1 MSNFR
6 KFISMGA
13 IAVLGVTNMLMPLS
27 YATAA
32 DVNDYDAAGN
42 IISTGESF
50 SFIMPNHDVF
60 LKAYTEANHYFV
72 KYNGNTSTS
81 WSMERSEFIY
91 DETWTLT
98 QNVYEK
104 LWYTFVD
111 WNDQVSGDGIHY
123 ADKADV
129 KNLTTQENGEVNIH
143 AQWTPNIYNLTYDL
157 NDRSGTSSWVHTP
170 TPDSSLAYD
179 TTGTIAKPSRT
190 WYAFKGW
197 DISGMDGNQH
207 NIGTGTYNDTSL
219 TEITATKYK
228 NLRATSGTVKFV
240 AQWIADS
247 NTQYTVEHYLENL
260 TGWYP
265 TDPVKTDNLS
275 GTTDT
280 EVKPSVHTYEWF
292 TKTNNTPHS
301 GNINADGSTVFRY
314 EYTRNSY
321 NLTLNAGRW
330 IKSVKWTGTVNAAG
344 GSANAGQSTSILF
357 KYDEPVTL
365 AFTLKDWYK
374 NWVWSGYSGTVSEF
388 NMPAK
393 DAEKIAYATPID
405 YTVTGNY
412 HGGTGAAPYVNEY
425 VTTYNVEWSFT
436 LPSSLTRDNSI
447 FSWWIGE
454 GITTPQKTVTVGPN
468 ATWNRL
474 YEAVWDCEPWYHLGT
489 DQCVANEDTEYEVR
503 HYQEQLDGSYEL
515 KYTETPT
522 GKTDTRAVW
531 TGIDYTWFSGWYL
544 SGAEQTINWDVEHNK
559 TIVYVRYDRNSYG
572 YEITAPAWGV
582 AATAITSSG
591 ADWANSHGSQIKYED
606 TVTLSATMASGYEFD
621 YWVVKDSS
629 NNPVNVTNSGNIDGA
644 TFKMPAST
652 VTIIPHL
659 KKTDYEIKYDLNEW
673 ELTGWATNPG
683 SYNVETE
690 TFTLANPER
699 DNSTFV
705 WWSGWVVGETPTT
718 QSTVTIVKWST
729 EDRAYEAIWS
739 CNTWYHAEDDSCV
752 ANNYKVVIDYKDGGN
767 GGGTRTGEVQ
777 LTYDQIKN
785 IPEPRQSW
793 YDFAWWIIE
802 WMSGWVTHTIWNTT
816 TTNDSA
822 NGVHGTG
829 FKNLTVE
836 EDGIVTFTATW
847 TPRSDTKFTVY
858 HYYEDLG
865 ADTYTLSWTD
875 LYTTWVTAS
884 EITLRD
890 YKKDKI
896 WFTYAGWL
904 TWSNDVTHPDVDRAT
919 LTTIINKDGS
929 TKIYLYYQRFTWYVY
944 LSGDE
949 HIARLSWTW
958 RSEWTFDYGATVNVN
973 ARAGDWYHFK
983 HWRRKTDS
991 TFTTDL

>member
-1 MSNFR
+1 MSDFR

-50 SFIMPNHDVF
+50 SFIMPHHDVY

-81 WSMERSEFIY
+81 WSMGRSEFIY
-91 DETWTLT
+91 DQTWTLT
-98 QNVYEK
+98 QNAYEK

-111 WNDQVSGDGIHY
+111 WNDQVSWDGIHY

-143 AQWTPNIYNLTYDL
+143 AQWTPNVYNLTYDL

-170 TPDSSLAYD
+170 IPDSSLAYD

-190 WYAFKGW
+190 WYSFKGW
-197 DISGMDGNQH
+197 DIFGMDGNQH

-219 TEITATKYK
+219 MEITATKYK

-247 NTQYTVEHYLENL
+247 DTPYKVEHYTENL
-260 TGWYP
+260 DGQGWTMVD
-265 TDPVKTDNLS
+265 TDDLVW
-275 GTTDT
+275 TTDT
-280 EVKPSVHTYEWF
+280 EVKPSANTYTWF
-292 TKTNNTPHS
+292 TKTSNTPHS
-301 GNINADGSTVFRY
+301 GNINANGSTVFIY

-321 NLTLNAGRW
+321 NLKLNAGRW
-330 IKSVKWTGTVNAAG
+330 VASVKGTGTVNTAG
-344 GSANAGQSTSILF
+344 DSANAGQSTSISF

-374 NWVWSGYSGTVSEF
+374 NWVWSGYSGAAFEF

-393 DAEKIAYATPID
+393 NAEKTAYAEPIV
-405 YTVTGNY
+405 YTIKYHNY
-412 HGGTGAAPYVNEY
+412 GWTTSGTNSG
-425 VTTYNVEWSFT
+425 TYNVETPTFT
-436 LPSSLTRDNSI
+436 LINPTRDHSNFEWWTGSNGISKQLTVSISQWSTWNKEYFANWSCVDWYHIEWTGSDSESCQPDTHTKYRVNHIQQDLDWHDTIYIASGYEYGKTDTTTAVTWNVYEWFELRTPITQKTIKWDGTTVVNVYYDRLSYVWTIKDPTWGEPSSITAEANGAHPAATDGTYQFEDIVTLSGTLADWYTFVGWTVKDASWNTVTVTNPSSLT
-447 FSWWIGE
+447 
-454 GITTPQKTVTVGPN
+454 N
-468 ATWNRL
+468 ATF
-474 YEAVWDCEPWYHLGT
+474 
-489 DQCVANEDTEYEVR
+489 Q
-503 HYQEQLDGSYEL
+503 
-515 KYTETPT
+515 
-522 GKTDTRAVW
+522 
-531 TGIDYTWFSGWYL
+531 
-544 SGAEQTINWDVEHNK
+544 
-559 TIVYVRYDRNSYG
+559 
-572 YEITAPAWGV
+572 
-582 AATAITSSG
+582 
-591 ADWANSHGSQIKYED
+591 
-606 TVTLSATMASGYEFD
+606 
-621 YWVVKDSS
+621 
-629 NNPVNVTNSGNIDGA
+629 
-644 TFKMPAST
+644 MPASP
-652 VTIIPHL
+652 VTITPKVTKIWY
-659 KKTDYEIKYDLNEW
+659 TISYDLNGW
-673 ELTGWATNPG
+673 SVTSANKTG
-683 SYNVETE
+683 YNVETPD
-690 TFTLANPER
+690 FILINPTR
-699 DNSTFV
+699 DHSDFA
-705 WWSGWVVGETPTT
+705 WWSGWVIGKEPTT
-718 QSTVTIVKWST
+718 QSSVTIAKWSLW
-729 EDRAYEAIWS
+729 DRSYEATWK
-739 CNTWYHAEDDSCV
+739 CHTWYHANANWQSCD
-752 ANNYKVVIDYKDGGN
+752 ANEYKVVIDYKDGGN

-793 YDFAWWIIE
+793 YDFAWWTIT
-802 WMSGWVTHTIWNTT
+802 WMSGWVTHIIWNTT

-822 NGVHGTG
+822 NGVHWTG

-858 HYYEDLG
+858 HYYEGLG

-896 WFTYAGWL
+896 WFTYAGWF
-904 TWSNDVTHPDVDRAT
+904 TWWGINHPDISEAK

-991 TFTTDL
+991 NFTTDL